1 MYKTMACIIRA
12 VATQWNTMVKLIGHA
27 LELCKVLMLL
37 VGLEQHNR
45 GHGTR
50 LSQFKL
56 SKQEWEV
63 LTQLH
68 PLLEVHCLLAHS
80 IHDLIVS

>member
-1 MYKTMACIIRA
+1 
-12 VATQWNTMVKLIGHA
+12 MVELIGRA
-27 LELCKVLMLL
+27 LELREALMLL

-45 GHGTR
+45 GRGTR
-50 LSQFKL
+50 LSRFKL

-68 PLLEVHCLLAHS
+68 PLLEVRCLLAHS

>member
-1 MYKTMACIIRA
+1 
-12 VATQWNTMVKLIGHA
+12 MVELIGRA
-27 LELCKVLMLL
+27 LELREALMLL

-45 GHGTR
+45 GHGAC

-68 PLLEVHCLLAHS
+68 PLLEVRCLLAHS